1 VGSIYQL
8 DACPE
13 TKDRQVVLSISDWLQ
28 ECYPIR
34 SALCVLF
41 ACINVHAL
49 ASQVQISSKAI
60 GDISAGTQISL
71 DVNLQAT
78 EAISATYLAI
88 EFDPDLL
95 VFDGA
100 GNLASNGSQ
109 FIVNANDKLLGRVFI
124 AMASINQP
132 FSKGNHA
139 LFVLNFEAGDW
150 AQTKTT
156 DVSFSNSVGSE
167 VAAGVTGSPVA
178 LSLIDGTILFNETP
192 ERLSH

>member
-1 VGSIYQL
+1 M
-8 DACPE
+8 
-13 TKDRQVVLSISDWLQ
+13 LS
-28 ECYPIR
+28 IR

-95 VFDGA
+95 VFVGA
-100 GNLASNGSQ
+100 DNLASNGSQ
-109 FIVNANDKLLGRVFI
+109 FIVNANEATSSPIDVESVVECLSDISCNFKLVVKSDVRQAGHADERTTTLIRK
-124 AMASINQP
+124 SI
-132 FSKGNHA
+132 
-139 LFVLNFEAGDW
+139 
-150 AQTKTT
+150 
-156 DVSFSNSVGSE
+156 
-167 VAAGVTGSPVA
+167 
-178 LSLIDGTILFNETP
+178 GT
-192 ERLSH
+192 RYRR